1 MKAKKIMLYISSNFR
16 FILKQLIKKILYIGI
31 TKVDDF
37 LE

>member
-1 MKAKKIMLYISSNFR
+1 MTFFKVSNFI

-31 TKVDDF
+31 TQVDDF